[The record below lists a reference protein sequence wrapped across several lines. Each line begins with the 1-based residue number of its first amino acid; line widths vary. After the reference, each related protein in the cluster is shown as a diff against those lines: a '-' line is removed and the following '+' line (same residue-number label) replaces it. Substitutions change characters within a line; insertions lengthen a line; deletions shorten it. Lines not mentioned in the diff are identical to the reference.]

1 MSLLTFQLQ
10 SGAFRET
17 IIVDGPEVS
26 MKVLRE
32 KANNFINQKV
42 RAIKYFYIC
51 IPVPYIRIV
60 ILNVS
65 L

>member
-17 IIVDGPEVS
+17 IIVDGPEIC
-26 MKVLRE
+26 MKDLRE

-42 RAIKYFYIC
+42 KTQKIFEKID
-51 IPVPYIRIV
+51 
-60 ILNVS
+60 S
-65 L
+65 LKNAKIIA